1 VIATLP
7 HHVSASEE
15 IEEIMLR
22 LEHYVAT
29 CTATYG
35 SAPEAVCI
43 ARSDGDGFTSTA
55 VVEQLQ
61 ERLMKMLMRLS
72 ESHWGVVELCAHDLR
87 GECHIKCRE
96 LFMSRKQSIKRKKNM
111 SGGVGAEVQ
120 KMSDRKRK
128 LLEDSGFNFSSL

>member
-1 VIATLP
+1 
-7 HHVSASEE
+7 
-15 IEEIMLR
+15 
-22 LEHYVAT
+22 
-29 CTATYG
+29 
-35 SAPEAVCI
+35 VCI